1 MKLNKIMSIICV
13 AILGIFA
20 IAQLSYAYTMMVNLG
35 QQTDGKDAVK
45 KVEEAVKDEE
55 GKKLAPGDR
64 GANVGFVTGKH
75 HDLINKHIE
84 RVLGMR
90 QGDSPVYRSMDSYKL
105 LASLDKSSP
114 ADTALRAGIVKYD
127 LNVYLLPGLSK
138 ETGVLGHY
146 GIRGGN
152 VYIDNDA
159 YYEVKTTNETLLKHE
174 LYELIKILDWGK
186 DRGRLVAWLNNP
198 MNAGEATVLL
208 QGFHDNN
215 PYKLSKKDD
224 RIVMHMPVPGVRGAA
239 GGAEIDNVVE
249 VSNDSDIVLTK
260 NNFFETNTD
269 DSKIITVTADAII
282 SGQIDVNDINKL
294 INEENVSVAIL
305 VGNNGQVDEVSKRFT
320 EANLPINDLFNKTHI
335 VFVSV
340 GSNILD
346 AVNQMFKDNQRLL
359 INNTLSNLN
368 AKYGVQV

>member
-1 MKLNKIMSIICV
+1 MKLNKTMSIICV
-13 AILGIFA
+13 AILGIFT

-35 QQTDGKDAVK
+35 PQTDGKDVVK
-45 KVEEAVKDEE
+45 KVEDVVKDAEE
-55 GKKLAPGDR
+55 GNKLTPGGR
-64 GANVGFVTGKH
+64 GANVGFVTGKQH
-75 HDLINKHIE
+75 GLINEYIARLLE
-84 RVLGMR
+84 RR
-90 QGDSPVYRSMDSYKL
+90 QGDEPVHPAMSTYDL
-105 LASLDKSSP
+105 LALLDNSP
-114 ADTALRAGIVKYD
+114 ADTALSAGILKYN
-127 LNVYLLPGLSK
+127 LKAYLLPELSK

-152 VYIDNDA
+152 VYIDEDVYN
-159 YYEVKTTNETLLKHE
+159 EGKHTNETLLKHE
-174 LYELIKILDWGK
+174 LYELIEILNWGK
-186 DRGRLVAWLNNP
+186 DRGTLVAWLNNP

-215 PYKLSKKDD
+215 PYKLSKEND
-224 RIVMHMPVPGVRGAA
+224 RIVMHMPMPGVRGAA
-239 GGAEIDNVVE
+239 GGAEISNIVE

-305 VGNNGQVDEVSKRFT
+305 VGNNGQVDGVSKIFT
-320 EANLPINDLFNKTHI
+320 EANLPINDLLNKTHI

>member
-1 MKLNKIMSIICV
+1 MKLNKTIFIMCI
-13 AILGIFA
+13 AILSVLT
-20 IAQLSYAYTMMVNLG
+20 IAQLSHAYTMMVNLS
-35 QQTDGKDAVK
+35 QQTDGKDVVK
-45 KVEEAVKDEE
+45 NVEDAVKDAEE
-55 GKKLAPGDR
+55 GSKLTPGDR

-75 HDLINKHIE
+75 HGLINEYIA
-84 RVLGMR
+84 RLLAMR
-90 QGDSPVYRSMDSYKL
+90 QGDEPVYPAMTAYDL
-105 LASLDKSSP
+105 LALLDNSP
-114 ADTALRAGIVKYD
+114 ADTALRAGILQHNLKA
-127 LNVYLLPGLSK
+127 YLLPALSE

-152 VYIDNDA
+152 VYIDDDFYQKGKQAN
-159 YYEVKTTNETLLKHE
+159 VTLLKHE
-174 LYELIKILDWGK
+174 LYELIKILNWGK
-186 DRGRLVAWLNNP
+186 DRGTLVAWLNNP

-208 QGFHDNN
+208 QDFHDNN
-215 PYKLSKKDD
+215 PYKLSKEND
-224 RIVMHMPVPGVRGAA
+224 RIVMHMPLPGVRGAA
-239 GGAEIDNVVE
+239 GGAEIYNVVE

-320 EANLPINDLFNKTHI
+320 EANLPINDLLNKTHI

-368 AKYGVQV
+368 AKYGVQI

>member
-1 MKLNKIMSIICV
+1 MFIALAAMS
-13 AILGIFA
+13 LT
-20 IAQLSYAYTMMVNLG
+20 IANVSYAEKYLDHVG
-35 QQTDGKDAVK
+35 GKGIDGADNQEKT
-45 KVEEAVKDEE
+45 EDEI
-55 GKKLAPGDR
+55 GGR
-64 GANVGFVTGKH
+64 GANVGFVTGKQH
-75 HDLINKHIE
+75 GLINGYIA
-84 RVLGMR
+84 RLLDMR
-90 QGDSPVYRSMDSYKL
+90 QGDNAVYRSMDRYDL

-114 ADTALRAGIVKYD
+114 ADTALMAGIVKYD
-127 LNVYLLPGLSK
+127 LNAYFLPELSK

-152 VYIDNDA
+152 VYIDQDIYN
-159 YYEVKTTNETLLKHE
+159 EEKHTNETLLKHE
-174 LYELIKILDWGK
+174 LYELIEILNWGK
-186 DRGRLVAWLNNP
+186 DRGTLVAWLNNP

-215 PYKLSKKDD
+215 PYKLSKKDG
-224 RIVMHMPVPGVRGAA
+224 RIVMHMPMPGVRGAA
-239 GGAEIDNVVE
+239 GGAEISNVVE
-249 VSNDSDIVLTK
+249 VSNDSAIVLTK

-305 VGNNGQVDEVSKRFT
+305 VGNNGQVDGVSKIFT
-320 EANLPINDLFNKTHI
+320 EANLPINDLLNKTHI